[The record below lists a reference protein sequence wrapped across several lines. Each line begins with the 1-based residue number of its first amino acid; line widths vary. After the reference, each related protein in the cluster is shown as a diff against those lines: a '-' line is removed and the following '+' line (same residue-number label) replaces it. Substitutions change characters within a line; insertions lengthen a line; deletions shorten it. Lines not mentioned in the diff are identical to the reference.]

1 MQFWKISAIAAVNN
15 KASFLSKNTNI
26 IHLNMIERALNIQQK
41 KSATN
46 GQPQQIL
53 TRKTRGQILDEH
65 EKRGG
70 R

>member
-1 MQFWKISAIAAVNN
+1 
-15 KASFLSKNTNI
+15 
-26 IHLNMIERALNIQQK
+26 MIERALNIQQK

-53 TRKTRGQILDEH
+53 TCKTRGQILDEH
-65 EKRGG
+65 EKREG